1 MTTIGLIGKI
11 GAGKSTVARRL
22 EELGAQ
28 VIDADKIAH
37 EVLAEADV
45 KREVVTHFG
54 ASVLGGNGELQRQ
67 VLAERVFGLTPT
79 HAAALT
85 ILEKI
90 VHPRVRQRING
101 RLDHLQA
108 AGQATGKDAK
118 VVLDI
123 PLLLQAGWGDA
134 CDYLIRLECNETV
147 RQERLKQRGWSGG
160 LGSSSPRA
168 PRSRGENN
176 DRGYIRHFGLYS
188 RASGSILVCSPSGP
202 FAGVEQAAKGESQP
216 LIAWFSGTIVRG
228 GDFSCPP
235 VICEL
240 LLNSILHW

>member
-11 GAGKSTVARRL
+11 GVGKSTVARRL

-108 AGQATGKDAK
+108 AGQATGEDAK

-134 CDYLIRLECNETV
+134 CDYLIRLKCNETV
-147 RQERLKQRGWSGG
+147 RQERLKQRGWSD
-160 LGSSSPRA
+160 LQREARAAAWDRRA
-168 PRSRGENN
+168 P
-176 DRGYIRHFGLYS
+176 
-188 RASGSILVCSPSGP
+188 GP
-202 FAGVEQAAKGESQP
+202 PVPEGKITTVDT
-216 LIAWFSGTIVRG
+216 SGTLAYTFDQVDR
-228 GDFSCPP
+228 FWSA
-235 VICEL
+235 
-240 LLNSILHW
+240 LHLGTLPG

>member
-79 HAAALT
+79 HAAALA

-134 CDYLIRLECNETV
+134 CDCLIRLECNETV
-147 RQERLKQRGWSGG
+147 RQERLKQRGWSD
-160 LGSSSPRA
+160 LQREARAAAWDRRA
-168 PRSRGENN
+168 P
-176 DRGYIRHFGLYS
+176 
-188 RASGSILVCSPSGP
+188 GP
-202 FAGVEQAAKGESQP
+202 PVPEGKITTVDT
-216 LIAWFSGTIVRG
+216 SGTLAYTLEQVDR
-228 GDFSCPP
+228 FWSA
-235 VICEL
+235 
-240 LLNSILHW
+240 LHLGRLPG

>member
-37 EVLAEADV
+37 EVLTEADV

-147 RQERLKQRGWSGG
+147 RQERLKQRGWSD
-160 LGSSSPRA
+160 LQREARAAAWDRRA
-168 PRSRGENN
+168 PGP
-176 DRGYIRHFGLYS
+176 
-188 RASGSILVCSPSGP
+188 LVPEGKITT
-202 FAGVEQAAKGESQP
+202 VDT
-216 LIAWFSGTIVRG
+216 SGTLAYTLEQVDR
-228 GDFSCPP
+228 FWSA
-235 VICEL
+235 
-240 LLNSILHW
+240 LHLGRLPG

>member
-79 HAAALT
+79 HAAALA

-147 RQERLKQRGWSGG
+147 RQERLKQRGWSD
-160 LGSSSPRA
+160 LQREARAAAWDRRA
-168 PRSRGENN
+168 P
-176 DRGYIRHFGLYS
+176 
-188 RASGSILVCSPSGP
+188 GP
-202 FAGVEQAAKGESQP
+202 PVPEGKITTVDT
-216 LIAWFSGTIVRG
+216 SGTLAYTLEQVDR
-228 GDFSCPP
+228 FWSA
-235 VICEL
+235 
-240 LLNSILHW
+240 LHPGRLPG

>member
-45 KREVVTHFG
+45 KREVVVHFG

-79 HAAALT
+79 HAAALA

-147 RQERLKQRGWSGG
+147 RQERLKQRGWSD
-160 LGSSSPRA
+160 LQREARAAAWDRRA
-168 PRSRGENN
+168 PGP
-176 DRGYIRHFGLYS
+176 
-188 RASGSILVCSPSGP
+188 LVPEGKITT
-202 FAGVEQAAKGESQP
+202 VDT
-216 LIAWFSGTIVRG
+216 SGTLAYTLEQVDR
-228 GDFSCPP
+228 FWSA
-235 VICEL
+235 
-240 LLNSILHW
+240 LHLGRLPG

>member
-147 RQERLKQRGWSGG
+147 RQERLKQRGWSD
-160 LGSSSPRA
+160 LQREARAAAWDRRA
-168 PRSRGENN
+168 P
-176 DRGYIRHFGLYS
+176 
-188 RASGSILVCSPSGP
+188 GP
-202 FAGVEQAAKGESQP
+202 PVPEGKITTVDT
-216 LIAWFSGTIVRG
+216 SGTLAYTLEQVDR
-228 GDFSCPP
+228 FWSA
-235 VICEL
+235 
-240 LLNSILHW
+240 LHPGRLPG

>member
-79 HAAALT
+79 HAAALA

-147 RQERLKQRGWSGG
+147 RQERLKQRGWSD
-160 LGSSSPRA
+160 LQREARAAAWDRRA
-168 PRSRGENN
+168 PGP
-176 DRGYIRHFGLYS
+176 
-188 RASGSILVCSPSGP
+188 LVPEGKITT
-202 FAGVEQAAKGESQP
+202 VDT
-216 LIAWFSGTIVRG
+216 SGTLAYTLEQVDR
-228 GDFSCPP
+228 FWSA
-235 VICEL
+235 
-240 LLNSILHW
+240 LHLGRLPG